1 LDKRGSE
8 LLFQVITKRYE
19 RGSIIITTNI
29 AFKGWPRI
37 FAGDATMTS
46 ALLDRL
52 LHHAQPIIIERD
64 SYRSAKRKAQIAP
77 TRSRRSH
84 RNQSNFKSVES
95 VHFHAGART
104 SRTFSHLT
112 VNKL

>member
-1 LDKRGSE
+1 MRRRIQRQLPAKSSAISEPPNFAPRRAWLLAPGQAGAE

-29 AFKGWPRI
+29 AFKDWPRI

-52 LHHAQPIIIERD
+52 LHHAQPVLIEGD
-64 SYRSAKRKAQIAP
+64 SYRSAKRK
-77 TRSRRSH
+77 
-84 RNQSNFKSVES
+84 
-95 VHFHAGART
+95 
-104 SRTFSHLT
+104 
-112 VNKL
+112 